1 MIDIND
7 IEKQVQEALKQK
19 IDTELANYDLYTVI
33 EQQINRTVQDKVNA
47 TVTGLLNS
55 LINSETIA
63 QQVDALLGNELQEKV
78 DLAVK
83 SRAAETVAQVDLGTQ
98 ISKSINT
105 FVKEKMISAALPQK
119 FIPAASI
126 DWHKFQLSAE
136 CIGSGVVHNFTS
148 DGIEDHAS
156 DINLTVLDGQV
167 VIENETVTKQLTVV
181 DTATVKNLSVGKLV
195 VNDGI
200 TIHDGSFSEQIKSL
214 IDSRISQRASENNW
228 DTNGKSLQSNGRV
241 LVDNS
246 ALGSSIVESN
256 LRKVG
261 RLTDLNVTGET
272 TLAETVYIDNG
283 RLGINTEEP
292 VGVFTAWDE
301 ESELS
306 IRKYKNR
313 TMYVGSTRDSDL
325 VLGVNGDVVLAI
337 RKTGIE
343 TNSVKIGNITITT
356 GNVEPSHRGHPGDL
370 VINDASR
377 PGAPWAWRCTG
388 GEKWIPLT

>member
-1 MIDIND
+1 METQHGAHSLVEVLKMTETLDINEEIRRVLSNKIDNLISNIDIGSILLERIDQYVESRATSGKLQRGMIDH
-7 IEKQVQEALKQK
+7 
-19 IDTELANYDLYTVI
+19 
-33 EQQINRTVQDKVNA
+33 NR
-47 TVTGLLNS
+47 
-55 LINSETIA
+55 
-63 QQVDALLGNELQEKV
+63 
-78 DLAVK
+78 
-83 SRAAETVAQVDLGTQ
+83 
-98 ISKSINT
+98 
-105 FVKEKMISAALPQK
+105 
-119 FIPAASI
+119 I
-126 DWHKFQLSAE
+126 DWTDYSLSAE
-136 CIGSGVVHNFTS
+136 RVGSGTIHNFTS

-156 DINLTVLDGQV
+156 DVNLTVLDGQV

-200 TIHDGSFSEQIKSL
+200 TIHDGSFSDQIKSL

-228 DTNGKSLQSNGRV
+228 DTNGKPLQSNGRV

-292 VGVFTAWDE
+292 AGVFTAWDE

-343 TNSVKIGNITITT
+343 TNSIKISNITITT

-377 PGAPWAWRCTG
+377 PGAPWAWRCAG